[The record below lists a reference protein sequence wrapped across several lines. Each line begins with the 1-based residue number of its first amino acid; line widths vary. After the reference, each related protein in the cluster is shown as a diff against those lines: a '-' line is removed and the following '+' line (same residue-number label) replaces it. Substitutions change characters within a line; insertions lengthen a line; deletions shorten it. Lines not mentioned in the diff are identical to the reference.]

1 MTTTAAGFGLLGRGG
16 TVFKDILTNHGFT
29 FKNTVNDQP
38 LRLWLR
44 VEPEGQPDMDADDFE
59 ALFEQY
65 GFVRSEGEDED
76 EDA

>member
-1 MTTTAAGFGLLGRGG
+1 M
-16 TVFKDILTNHGFT
+16 NHGFT

-44 VEPEGQPDMDADDFE
+44 VEPEGQPDMDADDIE

-65 GFVRSEGEDED
+65 GFEVRMRTRTRTRSQLTRVRSDR
-76 EDA
+76 